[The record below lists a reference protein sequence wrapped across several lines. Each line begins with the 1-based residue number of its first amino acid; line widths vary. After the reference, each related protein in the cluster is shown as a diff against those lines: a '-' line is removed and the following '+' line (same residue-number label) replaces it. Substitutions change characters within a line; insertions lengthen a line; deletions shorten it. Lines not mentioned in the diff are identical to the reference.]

1 MTVKMCIKYPQQLRE
16 DGIGLI
22 KRREMWNRRHAA
34 VTKPQSPPKST
45 LVRRVG
51 VVSQKQP
58 YLINNNSEVAAR
70 VRAVV
75 AGLSSAK
82 EKSPEVG
89 LVAKTKAELAS
100 VLAAASATSALAKWF
115 EAQTKALEEKAS
127 SERAL
132 RLLQVEVLVG
142 QKQLQKEQTAYYQKM
157 NKSGAVMSLR
167 RAPSFH

>member
-82 EKSPEVG
+82 EKSSEVG
-89 LVAKTKAELAS
+89 LVVKAKTEPEPVETPIK
-100 VLAAASATSALAKWF
+100 
-115 EAQTKALEEKAS
+115 
-127 SERAL
+127 SEP
-132 RLLQVEVLVG
+132 G
-142 QKQLQKEQTAYYQKM
+142 
-157 NKSGAVMSLR
+157 SGVDAFVAVMVHASKCKYV
-167 RAPSFH
+167 

>member
-70 VRAVV
+70 VRAVI

-89 LVAKTKAELAS
+89 LVAKTEPELEPAE
-100 VLAAASATSALAKWF
+100 TPIK
-115 EAQTKALEEKAS
+115 
-127 SERAL
+127 SEPGTGVDAF
-132 RLLQVEVLVG
+132 V
-142 QKQLQKEQTAYYQKM
+142 
-157 NKSGAVMSLR
+157 AVMVHASKCKYVLSLIC
-167 RAPSFH
+167 